1 MLLSSSRQLAGSGVH
16 PDRGAAQLPTGR
28 GGNAADSEAVVR
40 RALAGDRSAE
50 EAIYRW
56 HVAYVSGMVLRLLAN
71 RTEAE
76 DVVQDTFVIAF
87 GQLSTLRDPRALRP
101 WLAQIAVNEVRH
113 RMRKRRLLRLLGVRP
128 GGDAVDFDSIAAP
141 GAGAETRTELAVLGR
156 LLGKLP
162 ADQRIAWS
170 LHYIEGATLEEVAL
184 TCACSLAT
192 AKRRIAWAHRRV
204 RAVLHVG
211 AATVPLR
218 PRTAMTNGEG
228 A

>member
-1 MLLSSSRQLAGSGVH
+1 MPVFSPSRHLAASGFH
-16 PDRGAAQLPTGR
+16 ADGGTGPIPTSRGAAD
-28 GGNAADSEAVVR
+28 AEAVVR
-40 RALAGDRSAE
+40 RARAGDRAAE
-50 EAIYRW
+50 ETIYRW
-56 HVAYVSGMVLRLLAN
+56 HVAYVAGMVLRLLAN

-87 GQLSTLRDPRALRP
+87 GQLSTLRDPGAVRP

-113 RMRKRRLLRLLGVRP
+113 RLRKRRLMQLLGLRP

-141 GAGAETRTELAVLGR
+141 SVGAETRTELAALGR
-156 LLGKLP
+156 LLGTLP
-162 ADQRIAWS
+162 ANQRIAWS
-170 LHYIEGATLEEVAL
+170 LRYVEGATLEEVAL

-192 AKRRIAWAHRRV
+192 AKRRIAAAHRRV

-211 AATVPLR
+211 ATAVPLR
-218 PRTAMTNGEG
+218 PRAAAIPGEG